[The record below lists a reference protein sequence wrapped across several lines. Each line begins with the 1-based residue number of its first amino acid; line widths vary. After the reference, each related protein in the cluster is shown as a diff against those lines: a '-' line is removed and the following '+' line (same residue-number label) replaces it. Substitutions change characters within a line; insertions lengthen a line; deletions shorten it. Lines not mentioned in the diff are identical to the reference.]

1 MQNENIS
8 PDIKRMCKTP
18 AEKKCARRGD
28 QNSCL
33 LMQNLLACMH
43 NDYNHFFSAAVLFCC
58 FSVAVEWVSE
68 WTCFS
73 TVCSFFVW
81 HTRKKTG
88 PVFWSLCAICKVVP
102 IYTRFFSLE
111 TSTQFKFGFGWFFF
125 CRLVRRHKMPFE
137 AEGKTHFEWSGPFNS
152 GHWTADSLHQMN
164 TFVEHKWWPQ
174 NLCAWNYQYIQ
185 FADKYMNCI
194 VNEFNLHENN
204 REKKSRQQNE
214 PKQIQIQKTFSPADL
229 INQTKAS
236 EKNGNPLQCNGIH
249 FAMFWKCTMKSHQFD
264 SLSENKYSRCFVFA
278 FFLHNFFLW
287 CSRVN
292 VCDLTL
298 NYDAHIEFV
307 RRDLPL
313 TDALVMHRIYF
324 RGSDFFSGS
333 SLQVYGWVVREFVM
347 QKRCLVFFL

>member
-125 CRLVRRHKMPFE
+125 CRLVRRHKMPLE
-137 AEGKTHFEWSGPFNS
+137 AEGKTHFEWSVHSVHSIAVIGLLTRSIKWTHSWSIND
-152 GHWTADSLHQMN
+152 GH
-164 TFVEHKWWPQ
+164 KI
-174 NLCAWNYQYIQ
+174 CAHGI
-185 FADKYMNCI
+185 I
-194 VNEFNLHENN
+194 STFNLQINTWIASWMSSICMKII
-204 REKKSRQQNE
+204 EKKN
-214 PKQIQIQKTFSPADL
+214 
-229 INQTKAS
+229 
-236 EKNGNPLQCNGIH
+236 
-249 FAMFWKCTMKSHQFD
+249 
-264 SLSENKYSRCFVFA
+264 
-278 FFLHNFFLW
+278 
-287 CSRVN
+287 
-292 VCDLTL
+292 
-298 NYDAHIEFV
+298 
-307 RRDLPL
+307 
-313 TDALVMHRIYF
+313 
-324 RGSDFFSGS
+324 RGSKTNQNKFKYKKLFR
-333 SLQVYGWVVREFVM
+333 LRIW
-347 QKRCLVFFL
+347 